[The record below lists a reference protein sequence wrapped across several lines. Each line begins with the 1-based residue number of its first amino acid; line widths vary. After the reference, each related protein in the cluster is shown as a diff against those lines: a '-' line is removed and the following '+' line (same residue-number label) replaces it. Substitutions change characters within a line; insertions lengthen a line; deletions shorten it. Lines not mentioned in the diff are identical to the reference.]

1 MDLDLIRQII
11 ALVEKAEISELELE
25 EEELRVVVKKYAAPM
40 AVSTAPLQ
48 AIAPAPSL
56 PAPSETKPGTEPET
70 NPLEDV
76 NVITSPMVGTFY
88 RASSPDAEPFV
99 EMGSEVRED
108 TVVCILEAMK
118 VMNELKAGFRGKVV
132 AILVENGQP
141 VEYNQPLFHIRKS

>member
-25 EEELRVVVKKYAAPM
+25 EEELRVVVKKYAAPV

-56 PAPSETKPGTEPET
+56 PAPSETKPGTESET

>member
-25 EEELRVVVKKYAAPM
+25 EEELRVVVKKYAAPV